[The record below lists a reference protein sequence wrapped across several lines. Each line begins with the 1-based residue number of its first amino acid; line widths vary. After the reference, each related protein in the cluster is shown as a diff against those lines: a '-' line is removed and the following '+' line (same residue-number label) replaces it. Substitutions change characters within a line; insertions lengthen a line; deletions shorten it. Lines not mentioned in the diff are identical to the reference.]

1 MRKRGRLL
9 PMLVSIAGKR
19 PARIQAIIVLAFLPQ
34 RAANSGGVSFVRMGS
49 LSDIRCSIEVLQ
61 SCQTTSLIYGKPPP
75 PGLLARGKGVGLGL
89 GAGHGSCAFVILDL
103 IDNPDFI
110 ATVVVL
116 VVASLGTVVVGISRR
131 LSTSD
136 IAVDQPLDELG
147 DNSRH
152 PTKTQLSA
160 RKARKDRENSR
171 KLDWQ
176 IAMLNKSGQK
186 LYRTVHLSTWL
197 AWERPRTKPKTM
209 P

>member
-1 MRKRGRLL
+1 MFYRSLT
-9 PMLVSIAGKR
+9 I
-19 PARIQAIIVLAFLPQ
+19 
-34 RAANSGGVSFVRMGS
+34 
-49 LSDIRCSIEVLQ
+49 LSDDEPDLRQAPTAGPVGQ
-61 SCQTTSLIYGKPPP
+61 
-75 PGLLARGKGVGLGL
+75 GKGRRVGAG
-89 GAGHGSCAFVILDL
+89 GGHGSCAFVILDL

-110 ATVVVL
+110 VAIVVL

-152 PTKTQLSA
+152 LTKTQLSA